1 MYKILILIVSSDT
14 YPSVRNRKII
24 ENTWVSLNSKEEVYF
39 YKAGNDSYFSSKNEI
54 TVKAGSSSIDIGK
67 KNIEVFDFVLKNF
80 KFDYLFRTTT
90 TSYVNIN
97 QLKKFINEK
106 IINKEDIYCG
116 KILETKDHKG
126 LPIQF
131 VSGAGILFDQKL
143 LKKIVQNKHKI
154 DFELWDDVGLG
165 KLIGELNVNPI
176 EGQRYDITGN
186 IFKQKVDVNQ
196 YHYRCRVDNH
206 YGYPRFL
213 EYYVLKY
220 LHKFV
225 QEEKVNFYIKKIF
238 SLIFEISKMFYIQY
252 PLLKLFNLLKK
263 MVNYI
268 FPKKV
273 IKIIKFKFK
282 KLNEII
288 NLRYFKY

>member
-1 MYKILILIVSSDT
+1 MYKVLVLIVSSDT

-24 ENTWVSLNSKEEVYF
+24 ENTWVSLIDKDEVYF
-39 YKAGNDSYFSSKNEI
+39 YKAGKNSYFSSNNEI

-67 KNIEVFDFVLKNF
+67 KNIEAFDFVLKNF
-80 KFDYLFRTTT
+80 EFDYLFRTTT

-106 IINKEDIYCG
+106 LINKEDIYCG

-126 LPIQF
+126 DPIQF
-131 VSGAGILFDQKL
+131 VSGAGILFDKKL
-143 LKKIVQNKHKI
+143 LKQIVQNQNKI

-165 KLIGELNVNPI
+165 KLISELNVKPI

-186 IFKQKVDVNQ
+186 IFKQKVDFNH
-196 YHYRCRVDNH
+196 YHYRCRIDNH

-213 EYYVLKY
+213 EYYVLQY

-225 QEEKVNFYIKKIF
+225 QEEKLNILIKKIF
-238 SLIFEISKMFYIQY
+238 SLIFEISKIFYVQY
-252 PLLKLFNLLKK
+252 PLLKLFNLGKRLLN
-263 MVNYI
+263 VLL
-268 FPKKV
+268 PKKV
-273 IKIIKFKFK
+273 IKVIKLKFK